1 MNREEMRVVEFVV
14 TEKSK
19 SKKGKK
25 ASKKEVKKIGLF
37 HVWAA
42 SGKGSKKFT
51 GLVEDAETGL
61 LIEIGYRNIRFL
73 NDEELEMLT
82 DAAILEAEALLEV
95 TEFTP
100 EATETTEEATTTE
113 ATTAE
118 AEAPA
123 TEEKTAETKP
133 RRTKKA

>member
-61 LIEIGYRNIRFL
+61 LIEIGYKNIRFL
-73 NDEELEMLT
+73 KDEELEMLT

-95 TEFTP
+95 TETTP
-100 EATETTEEATTTE
+100 EATETTEEAATTE
-113 ATTAE
+113 APA

-123 TEEKTAETKP
+123 VEEKTAETKP